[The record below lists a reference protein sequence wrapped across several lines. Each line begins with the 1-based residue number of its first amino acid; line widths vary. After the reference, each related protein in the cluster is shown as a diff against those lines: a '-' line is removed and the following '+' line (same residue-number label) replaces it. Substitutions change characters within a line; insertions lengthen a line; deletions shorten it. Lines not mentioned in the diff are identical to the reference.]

1 MTRARTYRS
10 GRPGLMQTVAVTASA
25 FGLALAATLTVAS
38 AAPASVAAFN
48 PSSVT
53 LSLSRVATGLSAP
66 VGIANARDGSGRLF
80 VVEQAGRIR
89 IVKGSTVLATPF
101 LDIHSGVS
109 CCGERGLLGL
119 AFHPSYRTNGKF
131 YVNYTD
137 VNGNTVIAEYHRSTT
152 SANRASTRGRVLM
165 RVTRP
170 YANHNGG
177 GLAFGPDGFLYI
189 GLGDGGSGGDPGNRA
204 QRVDTHLG
212 KMLRIDVNHST
223 STLPYAIPSSN
234 PYVGR
239 YGYDQIWSIGLR
251 NPWRFSFDRAN
262 GDLWIGDV
270 GQDRFEE
277 IDRARR
283 SSGGGRGV
291 NFGWRVMEARACYLP
306 ATGCNTSGK
315 AMPLTYYSHSL
326 GCAVIGGYVYRGPA
340 YPLLRGAYL
349 FGDYCSGRIWAVD
362 AGGGAQFPHQMLD
375 TSLTISSFG
384 EGETGELYLTDLGS
398 GALYRIRA

>member
-25 FGLALAATLTVAS
+25 FGLALATTLTVAS

-53 LSLSRVATGLSAP
+53 LSLSRVSTGLSAP

-165 RVTRP
+165 RVTQP

-177 GLAFGPDGFLYI
+177 GLAFGPDGVLYI

-204 QRVDTHLG
+204 QRRCRMPSRV
-212 KMLRIDVNHST
+212 
-223 STLPYAIPSSN
+223 AIPM
-234 PYVGR
+234 
-239 YGYDQIWSIGLR
+239 
-251 NPWRFSFDRAN
+251 
-262 GDLWIGDV
+262 
-270 GQDRFEE
+270 
-277 IDRARR
+277 
-283 SSGGGRGV
+283 SGGTAMTRSGRSG
-291 NFGWRVMEARACYLP
+291 F
-306 ATGCNTSGK
+306 ATHGASRSTGPMGTCGSATSGK
-315 AMPLTYYSHSL
+315 TASRRSI
-326 GCAVIGGYVYRGPA
+326 VRG
-340 YPLLRGAYL
+340 
-349 FGDYCSGRIWAVD
+349 V
-362 AGGGAQFPHQMLD
+362 AQ
-375 TSLTISSFG
+375 
-384 EGETGELYLTDLGS
+384 E
-398 GALYRIRA
+398 AAAA